1 MIENQVDCIV
11 RFHDIKRLNELDRCI
26 FSLVGQIHRPLNI
39 ILTVQRFSE
48 FEIAATQ
55 AALEALLG
63 LPNAPTLTIKNWTN
77 PEPSDARTYLL
88 NMGLI
93 SSIGQYVAFLDY
105 DDVLYPEAYAL
116 LINRLRDSHAA
127 IAFAS
132 VRVVTAQVYKSFIR
146 TANQLDLFKG
156 EGLDD
161 LFRGNFC
168 PLHSYL
174 IDRSVVSPDI
184 LLCDTSL
191 TMQEDYD
198 FLLKICSTYSSDFKA
213 IKKIIGDY
221 YYKTDGSNTV
231 WVNNSP
237 SEEQQ
242 LAYESVC
249 ALIEERRRT
258 TFLSAAVK
266 AQLGIEVKAPGISI
280 QDVVRNRLARS
291 RQSFKA

>member
-11 RFHDIKRLNELDRCI
+11 RFHNAKRLYELNRCI
-26 FSLVGQIHRPLNI
+26 FSLAGQIHRPLNI

-48 FEIAATQ
+48 SEIAATH

-63 LPNAPTLTIKNWTN
+63 LPNAPMLTLKNWTN
-77 PEPSDARTYLL
+77 PEPSDARTHLL
-88 NMGLI
+88 NMGLAAVT
-93 SSIGQYVAFLDY
+93 GQYVSFLDY
-105 DDVLYPEAYAL
+105 DDVLYPEAYAV
-116 LINRLRDSHAA
+116 LIDRLQNSHSA

-132 VRVVTAQVYKSFIR
+132 VRVVNAQVYKRFIR
-146 TANQLDLFKG
+146 IASQIDIFKG
-156 EGLDD
+156 EDLKD

-174 IDRSVVSPDI
+174 IDRSVVSSDI
-184 LLCDTSL
+184 LLFDTSL
-191 TMQEDYD
+191 TLEEDYD
-198 FLLKICSTYSSDFKA
+198 FLLKICATYPADFKA

-231 WVNNSP
+231 WMNDSP
-237 SEEQQ
+237 SEERQ

-258 TFLSAAVK
+258 TLVSAAVQ
-266 AQLGIEVKAPGISI
+266 AQLGIKGPASEITI
-280 QDVVRNRLARS
+280 QDVVRNRFAG
-291 RQSFKA
+291 